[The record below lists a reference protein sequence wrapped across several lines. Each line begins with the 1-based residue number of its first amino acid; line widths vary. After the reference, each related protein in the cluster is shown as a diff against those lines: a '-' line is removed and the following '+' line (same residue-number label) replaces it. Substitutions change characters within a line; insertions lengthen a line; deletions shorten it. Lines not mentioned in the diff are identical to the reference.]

1 MSEMTATITDSPV
14 EVFDFGAAL
23 LELARERQRL
33 EARNAVAEQMSE
45 KFYEVYC
52 QPYEDEIA
60 ANKARLAE
68 MEQRIRDAARAAA
81 LEDGDFH
88 PHASIEVTRKPIT
101 WSYDDGAMLKAL
113 AENNV
118 TECIRV
124 RPPEIDRNALN
135 KALRAGTYPWLPAVQ
150 DPQEYIIKIA
160 PLGDLLI
167 AGAGTNE
174 AV

>member
-1 MSEMTATITDSPV
+1 MTDMIATDTTTAAP
-14 EVFDFGAAL
+14 VFDFDAAL
-23 LELARERQRL
+23 RELARERQCL

-45 KFYEVYC
+45 QFYELYC

-60 ANKARLAE
+60 ANKARLSE

-101 WSYDDGAMLKAL
+101 WTYDDGVMLKAL
-113 AENNV
+113 AEGNA

-135 KALRAGTYPWLPAVQ
+135 KALRAGTYPWLPAIQEPQ
-150 DPQEYIIKIA
+150 DYIVKIA

-167 AGAGTNE
+167 TGS
-174 AV
+174 